1 MLQLIVDSFLE
12 EKSTNVLVCAIFVQI
27 IVAVALV
34 GLSHVCRVS
43 GWRCVCSSLC
53 CRVGGLLKLIAHY
66 IREISE

>member
-34 GLSHVCRVS
+34 GLSHVCGVS
-43 GWRCVCSSLC
+43 GWRCR

-66 IREISE
+66 IREILE